1 LKLLWIA
8 FGKED
13 NLIKNNRQF
22 KNWLGCRSVKF
33 ESIETEGVHIWQ
45 VRPRNLTDL
54 APLLF
59 R

>member
-8 FGKED
+8 CGKED

-22 KNWLGCRSVKF
+22 KNWLGWRSVKF
-33 ESIETEGVHIWQ
+33 ESIETEGAHTWQ
-45 VRPRNLTDL
+45 VWRRKLTEL